1 MRRPYLVLL
10 RDCENFMNI
19 RAGGLH
25 QPDPGAREAG
35 GGPEPPRAP
44 GHHLPHPRQLQP
56 LARQHLRAAEAG
68 GDQGG
73 GRGVRGA
80 DLAVAGEGHPAPRHI
95 LQVRAG
101 IRIVQG
107 E

>member
-1 MRRPYLVLL
+1 MEKIGSDWLSKILKAAL
-10 RDCENFMNI
+10 

-73 GRGVRGA
+73 GRGV
-80 DLAVAGEGHPAPRHI
+80 LYCNI
-95 LQVRAG
+95 LRLRMVKN
-101 IRIVQG
+101 IIFF
-107 E
+107 